1 MHALTSRSG
10 LLLILLGVLVVHGAE
25 GASTHA
31 GSLTGAATAAVQSAD
46 DHRMQL
52 VASPGEVA
60 DRAAS
65 GVADTDTDHGS
76 GHSEELRCLA
86 IAAPTSATPDG
97 DTAATAL
104 TIPVVTD
111 RNSDAGPST
120 SGPGS
125 RPPPCR
131 ALSLAEL
138 SVFRV

>member
-1 MHALTSRSG
+1 MHALSSRSA

-31 GSLTGAATAAVQSAD
+31 GSLPGAATAAVQSAD
-46 DHRMQL
+46 DHRI

-86 IAAPTSATPDG
+86 IAAPSSATPDG

-104 TIPVVTD
+104 TTPVVTD
-111 RNSDAGPST
+111 RNSDTGPST